1 MTIQVDKN
9 KSNDYI
15 EILCI
20 EDGSVDYDK
29 LLEIGVPSENLLVYR
44 KGSKAP
50 YLLRIKKGE
59 NQNGKNYT

>member
-1 MTIQVDKN
+1 MVIQVDKS

-20 EDGSVDYDK
+20 EEGSVDTSH
-29 LLEIGVPSENLLVYR
+29 LLEIGVPNENLLVYR

-59 NQNGKNYT
+59 NQNGEKEN

>member
-9 KSNDYI
+9 KQSDYI

-20 EDGSVDYDK
+20 EEGSVADEK
-29 LLEIGVPSENLLVYR
+29 LQEIGVPSENLLVYR

-50 YLLRIKKGE
+50 YLLRLKKTE
-59 NQNGKNYT
+59 GKE